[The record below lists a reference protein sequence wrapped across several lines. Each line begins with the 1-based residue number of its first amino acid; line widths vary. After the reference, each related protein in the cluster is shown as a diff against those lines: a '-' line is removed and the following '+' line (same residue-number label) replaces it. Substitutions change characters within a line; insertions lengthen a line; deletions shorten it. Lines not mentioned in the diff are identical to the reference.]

1 MSDRARL
8 HCRARAHTCVSRL
21 LVGSHACHY
30 GMRVALRA
38 PLGERVALPCC
49 RPRGLRQGLIGA
61 APWGGTRV
69 AARPWVRACGS
80 TRAVGRTC
88 GPSVLPPTRV
98 AVALL
103 VRPRGVALVLRRAH
117 GCERAALRAPLGER
131 VALAHCRPRGLR
143 QRFWCD
149 PVGWHSDCGAPVG
162 ASAVVWARHAV
173 PAVGS
178 RVAWSRSRRASPR
191 RSAARDEL
199 HGARAAGRLAR
210 RGWWRWGLTRA
221 YCRGP

>member
-98 AVALL
+98 AAALL
-103 VRPRGVALVLRRAH
+103 VRPRGVALGLRRARGCVRCGLGEAWAPGAMRPACRDGQH
-117 GCERAALRAPLGER
+117 GLSRRYGGRRAPCGPFAMCWPVLWRAPAPVFFEGTD
-131 VALAHCRPRGLR
+131 ALMCQQHWTAWSEPAL
-143 QRFWCD
+143 W
-149 PVGWHSDCGAPVG
+149 GAPAPCG
-162 ASAVVWARHAV
+162 
-173 PAVGS
+173 
-178 RVAWSRSRRASPR
+178 PR
-191 RSAARDEL
+191 MCFL
-199 HGARAAGRLAR
+199 CQARALPWHVPCTYYA
-210 RGWWRWGLTRA
+210 
-221 YCRGP
+221 